1 MPGDHLKADLS
12 RIGEVSARISR
23 LTAEFSAATQLASG
37 YSAEL
42 GSAQLASAFD
52 SFANGWA
59 RHRQQLISDLRDVAA
74 KADLAV
80 QEYERTDHGLA
91 GSLRKEPK

>member
-1 MPGDHLKADLS
+1 MPGDRLKADLT
-12 RIGEVSARISR
+12 RIGEVSARLSR
-23 LTAEFSAATQLASG
+23 LTTEFSAATQLASG

-59 RHRQQLISDLRDVAA
+59 KHRQQLITDLRDLAA
-74 KADLAV
+74 HADQAV

-91 GSLRKEPK
+91 SSLRKDSR